1 VTFVLVQCGAHEAAV
16 VQGLRRCLPA
26 GTFVGRGEG
35 GEITVVVRDTD
46 AATTTEALEGCL
58 PGCGPDVRAGVAE
71 APTHASTADE
81 LYMAADAALAD
92 AVDRGE
98 PVVAA
103 R

>member
-1 VTFVLVQCGAHEAAV
+1 
-16 VQGLRRCLPA
+16 
-26 GTFVGRGEG
+26 
-35 GEITVVVRDTD
+35 
-46 AATTTEALEGCL
+46 
-58 PGCGPDVRAGVAE
+58 VRAGVAE